1 MFEYR
6 SIGTGGYD
14 RFNFGLA
21 SQPLKWLSVGVNA
34 KYIFGEIDESNK
46 TIIANPDFLS
56 VSNSKQTG
64 ISDFTFDFGTQ
75 MKFNWGEYRFT
86 AGGVYAL
93 GQD

>member
-1 MFEYR
+1 MTISLVLFLYHPWLQRGYNISVADSSDDFGVFEYR

-46 TIIANPDFLS
+46 TIIADPRFP
-56 VSNSKQTG
+56 
-64 ISDFTFDFGTQ
+64 I
-75 MKFNWGEYRFT
+75 GEQF
-86 AGGVYAL
+86 
-93 GQD
+93 